1 MASSGRVRAILQ
13 LVSELSE
20 AEREKLRDELDS
32 EGTPEQWNSA
42 WDDELSR
49 RMAQIEGGE
58 VQCATLDEV
67 AERMLNRD

>member
-20 AEREKLRDELDS
+20 AEREELRDELDA
-32 EGTPEQWNSA
+32 EVTPEQWNSA

-58 VQCATLDEV
+58 VQYATLDEV
-67 AERMLNRD
+67 AERLLNRD

>member
-20 AEREKLRDELDS
+20 AEREELRDELDA
-32 EGTPEQWNSA
+32 EVTPEQWKSG

-49 RMAQIEGGE
+49 PMAQIEGGD

>member
-1 MASSGRVRAILQ
+1 VASSVRVRAILQ

-20 AEREKLRDELDS
+20 AEREELRDELDA
-32 EGTPEQWNSA
+32 ELTPEQWKST

-49 RMAQIEGGE
+49 RIAQIEGGE
-58 VQCATLDEV
+58 VECATLDEV